1 MGTKKHKIHKKLRRK
16 SVNRKKKT
24 NKKKTLRLKSLK
36 GGGVSSVLNAIKQ
49 VKNSNQII
57 SEPSPQPVPQL
68 VPQLVPQQPVPQLV
82 PRPVYNYPTNIGY
95 INPTTSNIPRPS
107 VIKKPS
113 IKDSYAKMKTSFG

>member
-16 SVNRKKKT
+16 SVNRKKRT

-57 SEPSPQPVPQL
+57 SEPPSQL

-82 PRPVYNYPTNIGY
+82 PQPVYNYPTNTGY
-95 INPTTSNIPRPS
+95 IIPTTPNIPRPS